1 MIRAVYKHV
10 LGHQFVR
17 ASERL
22 KGQESLFNRG
32 HLSVGK
38 FVRQA
43 AKSGLYKQKSFEH
56 CNPYQ
61 LIELNFKHL
70 LGRAPQRAARECA
83 SSPSTNRCSTS
94 SKFSG
99 RGAHRQHYPCE
110 LSSHPTLMPITRR
123 RFLQAL
129 AAPGSAAAIR

>member
-1 MIRAVYKHV
+1 M
-10 LGHQFVR
+10 LDHQFVR

-22 KGQESLFNRG
+22 KGQASLFNRG
-32 HLSVGK
+32 YLSVRE
-38 FVRQA
+38 FVRQV

-56 CNPYQ
+56 CNPYR

-70 LGRAPQRAARECA
+70 LDRAPQSAASGCA

-99 RGAHRQHYPCE
+99 RGRIA
-110 LSSHPTLMPITRR
+110 SITL
-123 RFLQAL
+123 
-129 AAPGSAAAIR
+129 